1 MRHRK
6 TSNRLGRPADQ
17 RHAVL
22 RTLATELLRN
32 DEIITTL
39 AKAKA
44 LQPEVEKMITKAK
57 QGYLKNYDEVY
68 DRSAGSG
75 EDAEQAAK
83 QIAKA
88 VHLRRQLRA
97 KLYDRE
103 VVTRVFDEVAPRYLD
118 RPGGYTRIIKYRH
131 RTGDNAPLAII
142 QLV

>member
-6 TSNRLGRPADQ
+6 SRNLLGRPADQ
-17 RHAVL
+17 RKAVL

-44 LQPEVEKMITKAK
+44 LQPEVEKMITKGK
-57 QGYLKNYDEVY
+57 QGYVQDYEKVY
-68 DRSAGSG
+68 EKAKGG
-75 EDAEQAAK
+75 DAEATRK
-83 QIAKA
+83 VAKA

-118 RPGGYTRIIKYRH
+118 RQGGYTRIIKYRS